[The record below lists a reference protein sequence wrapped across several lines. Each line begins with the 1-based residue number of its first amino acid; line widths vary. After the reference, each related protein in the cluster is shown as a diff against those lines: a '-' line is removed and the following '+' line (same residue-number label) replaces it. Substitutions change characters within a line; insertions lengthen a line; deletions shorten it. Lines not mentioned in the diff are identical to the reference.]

1 MPRRPPLPTF
11 LERRSS
17 DEYAAPARTPREERA
32 VARFVAQGE
41 GAARRGGLSFGA
53 WASGR
58 RGTAAGLLALN
69 AEAGR
74 VFYRVPDE
82 AVRDA
87 EAAAAALGG
96 SEPVI
101 DVQTHF
107 VADRPECRPWH
118 ANIRALYAAVRPGW
132 WRGMDDLAAY
142 DLAEYLRCVFVES
155 ETALA
160 VLTSAP
166 GLGPERM
173 LHDREL
179 AGTRELVE
187 RLGGSGRLLNHAV
200 VHPDV
205 PGEIERLAEKSE
217 RLRPVGWKVYT
228 LGQMGPF
235 GTTVP
240 EAERSSARSEPKA
253 NAVMGRGW
261 FLDDEA
267 TGLPFL
273 ERVRA
278 SGVRRVCVHKGISN
292 LVPTGSP
299 RDVGPAAAAFPD
311 LDFLIYHSGYE
322 VPLPGTPPEGPYSEA
337 TAGDGTNRLVAS
349 LRDAGIRPGANVWA
363 ELGSTWF
370 CLIRRPE
377 EAAHVL
383 GKLLLAVG
391 EDRVLWGT
399 DAIWYGPSQPALDA
413 FRSFQIPAELRE
425 RFGYPELT
433 PRVKAKILGE
443 NAARVYGL
451 DLAQVRARAAS
462 DDLAWVRA
470 AAAEWQARG
479 VPEAR

>member
-1 MPRRPPLPTF
+1 MKRRPPLPAF
-11 LERRSS
+11 LEQRSS
-17 DEYAAPARTPREERA
+17 DEYAPPPRTPREERA
-32 VARFVAQGE
+32 LDRLVSEGE
-41 GAARRGGLSFGA
+41 EAARRTGRTFGA
-53 WASGR
+53 FAGSR

-74 VFYRVPDE
+74 EFYRVP
-82 AVRDA
+82 R
-87 EAAAAALGG
+87 EAALDDGAAADAFGG
-96 SEPVI
+96 DETVI

-118 ANIRALYAAVRPGW
+118 ANIRALYEAVRPGW

-142 DLAEYLRCVFVES
+142 DLEQYLRCVFVES

-166 GLGPERM
+166 GLGPDRM

-179 AGTRELVE
+179 AGTRELIE
-187 RLGGSGRLLNHAV
+187 RLGGGGRLLNHAI

-205 PGEIERLAEKSE
+205 PGEIEALAEKAAQ
-217 RLRPVGWKVYT
+217 LRPVGWKVYT
-228 LGQMGPF
+228 LGQMGPA
-235 GTTVP
+235 GAKRKT
-240 EAERSSARSEPKA
+240 
-253 NAVMGRGW
+253 GW
-261 FLDDEA
+261 WLDDEA
-267 TGLPFL
+267 TGIPFL

-278 SGVRRVCVHKGISN
+278 SGVRRVCVHKGISS

-322 VPLPGTPPEGPYSEA
+322 VPLGGVPPEGPFGEA

-349 LRDAGIRPGANVWA
+349 LRAAGLRPGANVWA

-370 CLIRRPE
+370 CLIRRPD

-399 DAIWYGPSQPALDA
+399 DAIWYGPSQPAIDA
-413 FRSFQIPAELRE
+413 FRAFQIPEEMRE
-425 RFGYPELT
+425 RYGYPELT
-433 PRVKAKILGE
+433 PRVRAKILGE
-443 NAARVYGL
+443 NAARAYGL
-451 DLAQVRARAAS
+451 DLAEVRARSAS

-470 AAAEWQARG
+470 AAREWQEQG
-479 VPEAR
+479 VPAAR

>member
-11 LERRSS
+11 LERCSS
-17 DEYAAPARTPREERA
+17 DEYAPPATTPREQRA
-32 VARFVAQGE
+32 AARFVARGE
-41 GAARRGGLSFGA
+41 QAARRGGVSFGA
-53 WASGR
+53 WANGR

-69 AEAGR
+69 AEVGR
-74 VFYRVPDE
+74 DFYRVPE
-82 AVRDA
+82 
-87 EAAAAALGG
+87 EAARDDDAAHEALGG
-96 SEPVI
+96 DEVVI

-118 ANIRALYAAVRPGW
+118 ANIRALYEAVRPGW
-132 WRGMDDLAAY
+132 WRGMDGLAAY
-142 DLAEYLRCVFVES
+142 DLEQYLRCVFVES

-179 AGTRELVE
+179 AGTRELVD

-200 VHPDV
+200 VHPDL
-205 PGEIERLAEKSE
+205 PGEIETLAERGE

-228 LGQMGPF
+228 LGRTGPE
-235 GTTVP
+235 GSRTNT
-240 EAERSSARSEPKA
+240 
-253 NAVMGRGW
+253 GW
-261 FLDDEA
+261 YLDDEE

-278 SGVRRVCVHKGISN
+278 SGVRRVCVHKGISQ

-322 VPLPGTPPEGPYSEA
+322 IPLPGTKPEGPYTQA

-349 LRDAGIRPGANVWA
+349 LRAAGIPPGANVWA

-399 DAIWYGPSQPALDA
+399 DAIWYGPSQPAIDA
-413 FRSFQIPAELRE
+413 FRAFQIPEAMRE

-433 PRVKAKILGE
+433 PRIKAKVLGE
-443 NAARVYGL
+443 NAARAYGL
-451 DLAQVRARAAS
+451 DLAQVRARAAH

-470 AAAEWQARG
+470 AAADWKARG

>member
-1 MPRRPPLPTF
+1 VTKRRPPLPAF
-11 LERRSS
+11 LEQRSS
-17 DEYAAPARTPREERA
+17 DEYAAPRRSPHEERA
-32 VARFVAQGE
+32 LDRFAAHALDATARA
-41 GAARRGGLSFGA
+41 GASLGS
-53 WASGR
+53 WSASR

-69 AEAGR
+69 AEAGHE
-74 VFYRVPDE
+74 FYRVPS
-82 AVRDA
+82 
-87 EAAAAALGG
+87 AAALDAGAAADALGG
-96 SEPVI
+96 DETVV

-107 VADRPECRPWH
+107 VADRPECRPWY
-118 ANIRALYAAVRPGW
+118 ASIRALYEAVRPGW

-142 DLAEYLRCVFVES
+142 DLEQYLRCVFVES

-160 VLTSAP
+160 ILTSAP

-179 AGTRELVE
+179 AGMRDLID
-187 RLGGSGRLLNHAV
+187 RLGGSGRLLNHCV

-205 PGEIERLAEKSE
+205 PGEIEALAERSE

-228 LGQMGPF
+228 LGQTGPR
-235 GTTVP
+235 GVQEKP
-240 EAERSSARSEPKA
+240 
-253 NAVMGRGW
+253 GW

-278 SGVRRVCVHKGISN
+278 SGIRRVCVHKGISN

-322 VPLPGTPPEGPYSEA
+322 VPLPGTPSEGPFSDA
-337 TAGDGTNRLVAS
+337 AAGDGTNRLVAS
-349 LRDAGIRPGANVWA
+349 LRAARISPGANVWA

-377 EAAHVL
+377 QAAHVL

-413 FRSFQIPAELRE
+413 FRAFQIPEELRE
-425 RFGYPELT
+425 RYGYPELT

-443 NAARVYGL
+443 NAARAYGL
-451 DLAQVRARAAS
+451 DLAQLRARAAS

-470 AAAEWQARG
+470 AAAEWREHG
-479 VPEAR
+479 VPAR

>member
-1 MPRRPPLPTF
+1 MPRRPPLPVF
-11 LERRSS
+11 LERHSS
-17 DEYAAPARTPREERA
+17 DEYAPPAPTPSEERA
-32 VARFVAQGE
+32 AARFVAQGE
-41 GAARRGGLSFGA
+41 EAARRGGLPFGA

-58 RGTAAGLLALN
+58 RGTAAGLLTLN
-69 AEAGR
+69 AEVGR
-74 VFYRVPDE
+74 DYYRVPE
-82 AVRDA
+82 
-87 EAAAAALGG
+87 EAAHDDGAASAALGG
-96 SEPVI
+96 DQLVI

-118 ANIRALYAAVRPGW
+118 ASLRALYEAVRPGW
-132 WRGMDDLAAY
+132 WRGMDGLAAY
-142 DLAEYLRCVFVES
+142 DLEQYLRCVFVES

-179 AGTRELVE
+179 AGTRELVD
-187 RLGGSGRLLNHAV
+187 RLGGSGRLLSHAV

-205 PGEIERLAEKSE
+205 PGEIETLAERSE

-228 LGQMGPF
+228 LGSRRR
-235 GTTVP
+235 T
-240 EAERSSARSEPKA
+240 
-253 NAVMGRGW
+253 GW
-261 FLDDEA
+261 FLDDEE

-278 SGVRRVCVHKGISN
+278 SGVRRVCVHKGISQ

-322 VPLPGTPPEGPYSEA
+322 IPLPGTPLEGPYTEA
-337 TAGDGTNRLVAS
+337 SAGDGTNRLVAS
-349 LRDAGIRPGANVWA
+349 LRSAGIPPGANVWA

-377 EAAHVL
+377 QAAHVL

-391 EDRVLWGT
+391 EERVLWGT
-399 DAIWYGPSQPALDA
+399 DAIWYGPSQPAIDA
-413 FRSFQIPAELRE
+413 FRAFQIPGEMRE

-433 PRVKAKILGE
+433 PRIKAKILGE
-443 NAARVYGL
+443 NAARAYGL
-451 DLAQVRARAAS
+451 DLAQLRARATS

-470 AAAEWQARG
+470 AAQEWRERG

>member
-1 MPRRPPLPTF
+1 MTRRRPPLPAF

-17 DEYAAPARTPREERA
+17 DEYAPPPRTPREERA
-32 VARFVAQGE
+32 LDRFAAQGAD
-41 GAARRGGLSFGA
+41 AARRAGLPLGA
-53 WASGR
+53 FAASR

-74 VFYRVPDE
+74 AFYRVPADAALDE
-82 AVRDA
+82 G
-87 EAAAAALGG
+87 AAAAALGG
-96 SEPVI
+96 GQVVI

-107 VADRPECRPWH
+107 VADRPECGPWH
-118 ANIRALYAAVRPGW
+118 ANIRALYEAVRPGW
-132 WRGMDDLAAY
+132 WRGMDGLAAY
-142 DLAEYLRCVFVES
+142 DLEQYLRCVFVES

-166 GLGPERM
+166 GLGPDRM

-179 AGTRELVE
+179 AGTRELID
-187 RLGGSGRLLNHAV
+187 RLGGGGRLLNHAI

-205 PGEIERLAEKSE
+205 SGEIEALAEKAAH
-217 RLRPVGWKVYT
+217 LRPAGWKVYT
-228 LGQMGPF
+228 LGQMGPQ
-235 GTTVP
+235 G
-240 EAERSSARSEPKA
+240 AKHA
-253 NAVMGRGW
+253 GW
-261 FLDDEA
+261 WLDDEA

-278 SGVRRVCVHKGISN
+278 SGVRRLCVHKGISY

-299 RDVGPAAAAFPD
+299 RDVGPAAAAFPE

-322 VPLPGTPPEGPYSEA
+322 VPLGGAPPEGPFTSA

-349 LRDAGIRPGANVWA
+349 LRAAGIGPGANVWA

-413 FRSFQIPAELRE
+413 FRAFQIPEEMRE

-443 NAARVYGL
+443 NAARAYGL
-451 DLAQVRARAAS
+451 DLAQVRERAAR

-470 AAAEWQARG
+470 AAAEWREKG

>member
-1 MPRRPPLPTF
+1 MSRRRPPLPPF
-11 LERRSS
+11 LEQRAS
-17 DEYAAPARTPREERA
+17 DEYTAPPRSPGEER
-32 VARFVAQGE
+32 VLDRFAAAGTD
-41 GAARRGGLSFGA
+41 AARRVSRSFGA
-53 WASGR
+53 WAGSR

-74 VFYRVPDE
+74 DFYRVPAAAALDE
-82 AVRDA
+82 A
-87 EAAAAALGG
+87 AAAAALGG
-96 SEPVI
+96 DETVI

-118 ANIRALYAAVRPGW
+118 TNIRALYQAVRPGW
-132 WRGMDDLAAY
+132 WRGMDGLVAY

-166 GLGPERM
+166 GLGPDRM

-179 AGTRELVE
+179 AGTRELIE
-187 RLGGSGRLLNHAV
+187 RLGGTGRLLNHAI

-205 PGEIERLAEKSE
+205 PGEIENLAEKGE

-228 LGQMGPF
+228 LGQMGPQ
-235 GTTVP
+235 GAREKTGWWLDG
-240 EAERSSARSEPKA
+240 ERI
-253 NAVMGRGW
+253 
-261 FLDDEA
+261 
-267 TGLPFL
+267 GLPFL

-278 SGVRRVCVHKGISN
+278 SGVRRVCVHKGISY

-311 LDFLIYHSGYE
+311 IDFLIYHSGYE
-322 VPLPGTPPEGPYSEA
+322 VPLPGTPAEGPFT
-337 TAGDGTNRLVAS
+337 TASVGDGTNRLVAS
-349 LRDAGIRPGANVWA
+349 LRDAGIGPGANVWA

-413 FRSFQIPAELRE
+413 FRAFQIPEAMRE
-425 RFGYPELT
+425 RFGYPALT
-433 PRVKAKILGE
+433 QRIKRKILGE
-443 NAARVYGL
+443 NAARAYGL
-451 DLAQVRARAAS
+451 DLAAVRAGAAN
-462 DDLAWVRA
+462 DELAWVRA
-470 AAAEWQARG
+470 AGDEWRARG

>member
-1 MPRRPPLPTF
+1 MPRHPPLPPF
-11 LERRSS
+11 FERRSS
-17 DEYAAPARTPREERA
+17 DEYAPPAPTPRDERA
-32 VARFVAQGE
+32 ALRFVARGE
-41 GAARRGGLSFGA
+41 EAARRGGLSFGA

-74 VFYRVPDE
+74 DFYRVPDA
-82 AVRDA
+82 AVHDD
-87 EAAAAALGG
+87 AAAAEALGG
-96 SEPVI
+96 DEVVI

-118 ANIRALYAAVRPGW
+118 ANIRALYEAVRPGW
-132 WRGMDDLAAY
+132 WRGMDDIKAY
-142 DLAEYLRCVFVES
+142 DLEQYLRCVFVES

-179 AGTRELVE
+179 AGTRELID

-205 PGEIERLAEKSE
+205 PGEIETLAERSE

-228 LGQMGPF
+228 LGQMGP
-235 GTTVP
+235 GG
-240 EAERSSARSEPKA
+240 ARERT
-253 NAVMGRGW
+253 GW
-261 FLDDEA
+261 FLDDDE

-278 SGVRRVCVHKGISN
+278 SGVRRVCVHKGISQ

-322 VPLPGTPPEGPYSEA
+322 VPLPGTPPEGPYTEA
-337 TAGDGTNRLVAS
+337 AAGDGTNRLVAS
-349 LRDAGIRPGANVWA
+349 LRRAGIPPGANVWA

-377 EAAHVL
+377 QAAHVL

-399 DAIWYGPSQPALDA
+399 DAIWYGPSQPAIDA
-413 FRSFQIPAELRE
+413 FRAFQIPAQMRE

-443 NAARVYGL
+443 NAARAYGL
-451 DLAQVRARAAS
+451 DLAQVRERAAS

-470 AAAEWQARG
+470 AAGEWRARG

>member
-1 MPRRPPLPTF
+1 MAKRRPPLPAF
-11 LERRSS
+11 LEQRSS
-17 DEYAAPARTPREERA
+17 DEFAPPLRSAREERTLDRLA
-32 VARFVAQGE
+32 AHAPD
-41 GAARRGGLSFGA
+41 AARRTGSSLGA
-53 WASGR
+53 WSASR

-69 AEAGR
+69 AEAGSE
-74 VFYRVPDE
+74 FYRVPREAALDE
-82 AVRDA
+82 G
-87 EAAAAALGG
+87 AAAAALGG
-96 SEPVI
+96 DETVI

-118 ANIRALYAAVRPGW
+118 ANIRALYEAVGPGW
-132 WRGMDDLAAY
+132 WRGMDGLAAY
-142 DLAEYLRCVFVES
+142 DLEQYLRCVFVES

-179 AGTRELVE
+179 AGTRELID
-187 RLGGSGRLLNHAV
+187 RLGGSGRLLNHAI

-205 PGEIERLAEKSE
+205 AGEIEALAEKSE

-228 LGQMGPF
+228 LGQMGSE
-235 GTTVP
+235 G
-240 EAERSSARSEPKA
+240 AR
-253 NAVMGRGW
+253 NATGW
-261 FLDDEA
+261 FLDDEE

-322 VPLPGTPPEGPYSEA
+322 VPLPGTPAEGPYTEA
-337 TAGDGTNRLVAS
+337 TSGEGTNRLVAS
-349 LRDAGIRPGANVWA
+349 LSKAGIAPGANVYA

-377 EAAHVL
+377 QAAHVL

-399 DAIWYGPSQPALDA
+399 DAIWYGPSQPAIDA
-413 FRSFQIPAELRE
+413 FRAFQIPEEMRE

-433 PRVKAKILGE
+433 LRTKAKILGE
-443 NAARVYGL
+443 NAGRAYGL

-470 AAAEWQARG
+470 AAAEWREKG
-479 VPEAR
+479 VPETR

>member
-1 MPRRPPLPTF
+1 MTRRRPPLPAF
-11 LERRSS
+11 LEQRSS
-17 DEYAAPARTPREERA
+17 DEYAPPARSAREERA
-32 VARFVAQGE
+32 LGRFAE
-41 GAARRGGLSFGA
+41 RAERAARRSGLAPGPFA
-53 WASGR
+53 ASR

-74 VFYRVPDE
+74 TFYRVPPEAVEDE
-82 AVRDA
+82 A
-87 EAAAAALGG
+87 AAAAALGG
-96 SEPVI
+96 GEVVI

-107 VADRPECRPWH
+107 VADRPACRPWH
-118 ANIRALYAAVRPGW
+118 ANIRALYEAVRPGW
-132 WRGMDDLAAY
+132 WRGMDGLAAY
-142 DLAEYLRCVFVES
+142 DLEQYLRCVFVES

-166 GLGPERM
+166 GTGASRM

-205 PGEIERLAEKSE
+205 EGEIEQLAEKAGAY
-217 RLRPVGWKVYT
+217 RPVGWKVYT
-228 LGQMGPF
+228 LGQMGPT
-235 GTTVP
+235 G
-240 EAERSSARSEPKA
+240 
-253 NAVMGRGW
+253 GW
-261 FLDDEA
+261 WLDDDA

-273 ERVRA
+273 ARVRA
-278 SGVRRVCVHKGISN
+278 SGVRRVCVHKGISA

-311 LDFLIYHSGYE
+311 VDFLVYHSGYE
-322 VPLPGTPPEGPYSEA
+322 IPAAGVPPEGPFTDA

-349 LRDAGIRPGANVWA
+349 LRAARIGPGANVWA

-383 GKLLLAVG
+383 GKLLRAVG

-399 DAIWYGPSQPALDA
+399 DAIWYGSSQPALDA
-413 FRSFQIPAELRE
+413 FRAFDIPAEMQE
-425 RFGYPELT
+425 RFGYPALT

-443 NAARVYGL
+443 NAARAYGL
-451 DLAQVRARAAS
+451 DLAEVRARAAS

-470 AAAEWQARG
+470 AAAEWRARG

>member
-1 MPRRPPLPTF
+1 MLRRTLLPTF

-17 DEYAAPARTPREERA
+17 DEYAPPPRTPREQRAIARLLER
-32 VARFVAQGE
+32 GE
-41 GAARRGGLSFGA
+41 HEARRSGLPRDV
-53 WASGR
+53 WARSR

-69 AEAGR
+69 AESGR
-74 VFYRVPDE
+74 DFYRVP
-82 AVRDA
+82 R
-87 EAAAAALGG
+87 EAAEDDAAARAALGG
-96 SEPVI
+96 DEVVI

-107 VADRPECRPWH
+107 VADRPECRFWH
-118 ANIRALYAAVRPGW
+118 TTLRALYEAVRPGW
-132 WRGMDDLAAY
+132 WRGMHGLLAY
-142 DLAEYLRCVFVES
+142 DLGEYLRCVFVES
-155 ETALA
+155 ESALA

-179 AGTRELVE
+179 AGTRELVD
-187 RLGGSGRLLNHAV
+187 RLAGSGRLLNHSV

-205 PGEIERLAEKSE
+205 AGGLDAMDSARERF
-217 RLRPVGWKVYT
+217 RPVGWKVYT
-228 LGQMGPF
+228 LGAMGPHA
-235 GTTVP
+235 TR
-240 EAERSSARSEPKA
+240 AEST
-253 NAVMGRGW
+253 GGW
-261 FLDDEA
+261 WLDDEQV
-267 TGLPFL
+267 GLPFL

-278 SGVRRVCVHKGISN
+278 SGVRRVCVHKGISY

-299 RDVGPAAAAFPD
+299 RDVGPAAAAFPEI
-311 LDFLIYHSGYE
+311 DFLIYHSGYE
-322 VPLPGTPPEGPYSEA
+322 VPLPGIPAEGPYTEA
-337 TAGDGTNRLVAS
+337 TAGVGTNRLVAS
-349 LRDAGIRPGANVWA
+349 LRFAGIRPGANVWA

-370 CLIRRPE
+370 CLIRRPD

-399 DAIWYGPSQPALDA
+399 DAIWYGPSQPAIDA
-413 FRSFQIPAELRE
+413 FRAFQIPQDMRE
-425 RFGYPELT
+425 RYGYPALT

-451 DLAQVRARAAS
+451 DLAQVRGRAAS

-470 AAAEWQARG
+470 AAAEWRERG

>member
-1 MPRRPPLPTF
+1 MPSRPPLPSF

-17 DEYAAPARTPREERA
+17 DEYAPPPRTAREKRA
-32 VARFVAQGE
+32 VARFVAEGE
-41 GAARRGGLSFGA
+41 RAARRAGLAFGA
-53 WASGR
+53 LATGR
-58 RGTAAGLLALN
+58 RGTAAGLRALN

-74 VFYRVPDE
+74 EFYRVP
-82 AVRDA
+82 
-87 EAAAAALGG
+87 EAALFDEDAARSALGG
-96 SEPVI
+96 DAVVI

-107 VADRPECRPWH
+107 VADRPECGPWH
-118 ANIRALYAAVRPGW
+118 ANIRALYEAVRPGW
-132 WRGMDDLAAY
+132 WRGMDGLAAY

-173 LHDREL
+173 LDDREL
-179 AGTRELVE
+179 AGTRELAG
-187 RLGGSGRLLNHAV
+187 RLGGGGRLLSHAV

-205 PGEIERLAEKSE
+205 PGEVETLAERRD
-217 RLRPVGWKVYT
+217 RLRPAGWKVYT

-235 GTTVP
+235 GALP
-240 EAERSSARSEPKA
+240 SQAARSAARSEPQA
-253 NAVMGRGW
+253 NEVSGW
-261 FLDDEA
+261 FLDDED
-267 TGLPFL
+267 TGIPFL
-273 ERVRA
+273 ERA
-278 SGVRRVCVHKGISN
+278 KTSGVRRVCVHKGISYGA
-292 LVPTGSP
+292 PTGSP
-299 RDVGPAAAAFPD
+299 RDVGPAAHAFPE

-322 VPLPGTPPEGPYSEA
+322 VPLTGTPPEGAFTETS
-337 TAGDGTNRLVAS
+337 AGDGTNRLVAS
-349 LRDAGIRPGANVWA
+349 LRDAGIRPGQNVWA

-413 FRSFQIPAELRE
+413 FRAFQIPEELRE

-433 PRVKAKILGE
+433 PRLKAKILGE
-443 NAARVYGL
+443 NAARAYGL
-451 DLAQVRARAAS
+451 DLAQVRARAAE

-470 AAAEWQARG
+470 AAAEWRAKG
-479 VPEAR
+479 VPAAR

>member
-1 MPRRPPLPTF
+1 MARRRPPLPAF
-11 LERRSS
+11 LEQRSS
-17 DEYAAPARTPREERA
+17 DEYAPPSRSASEERA
-32 VARFVAQGE
+32 LDRFAAAVD
-41 GAARRGGLSFGA
+41 AARGAGASLGGWSA
-53 WASGR
+53 GR
-58 RGTAAGLLALN
+58 CGTAAGLLALN
-69 AEAGR
+69 AEAGHE
-74 VFYRVPDE
+74 FYRVPREAALDE
-82 AVRDA
+82 

-96 SEPVI
+96 DQTVI

-107 VADRPECRPWH
+107 VADRPECLPWH
-118 ANIRALYAAVRPGW
+118 ANIRALYQAVRPEW
-132 WRGMDDLAAY
+132 WRGMDGLAAY
-142 DLAEYLRCVFVES
+142 DLEQYLRCVFVES

-166 GLGPERM
+166 GLGPDRM

-179 AGTRELVE
+179 TGTRELID
-187 RLGGSGRLLNHAV
+187 RLGGSGRLLNHAI

-205 PGEIERLAEKSE
+205 EGEIEALAEKSA

-228 LGQMGPF
+228 LGQMGPE
-235 GTTVP
+235 G
-240 EAERSSARSEPKA
+240 ARRKT
-253 NAVMGRGW
+253 GW
-261 FLDDEA
+261 FLDDEE

-322 VPLPGTPPEGPYSEA
+322 VPLPGTPLEGPYTEA
-337 TAGDGTNRLVAS
+337 TAGDGTNRLVDS
-349 LRDAGIRPGANVWA
+349 LSKAGIAPGANVWA

-370 CLIRRPE
+370 CSIRRPE
-377 EAAHVL
+377 QAAHVL

-399 DAIWYGPSQPALDA
+399 DAIWYGPSQPAIDA
-413 FRSFQIPAELRE
+413 FRAFQIPEEMRE
-425 RFGYPELT
+425 HFGYPQLT
-433 PRVKAKILGE
+433 PRIKAKILGE
-443 NAARVYGL
+443 NAARAYGL
-451 DLAQVRARAAS
+451 DLAEVRTRAAS

-470 AAAEWQARG
+470 AAAEWRARG

>member
-1 MPRRPPLPTF
+1 MPRRPPLPAF
-11 LERRSS
+11 FEQRSS
-17 DEYAAPARTPREERA
+17 DEYAPPPRTPGEERTLD
-32 VARFVAQGE
+32 RLVAQGDS
-41 GAARRGGLSFGA
+41 AAPRTGLSLGA
-53 WASGR
+53 WAASR

-69 AEAGR
+69 AEVGR
-74 VFYRVPDE
+74 DFYRVPAE
-82 AVRDA
+82 AALDDG
-87 EAAAAALGG
+87 AAAAALGG
-96 SEPVI
+96 GETVI

-107 VADRPECRPWH
+107 VADRAECRPWH
-118 ANIRALYAAVRPGW
+118 ANIRALYEAVRPGW
-132 WRGMDDLAAY
+132 WRGMDGLAAY
-142 DLAEYLRCVFVES
+142 DLEQYLRCVFVES

-166 GLGPERM
+166 GLGPDRM

-179 AGTRELVE
+179 AGTRELID
-187 RLGGSGRLLNHAV
+187 RLGGGGRLLSH
-200 VHPDV
+200 
-205 PGEIERLAEKSE
+205 
-217 RLRPVGWKVYT
+217 RPVGWKVYT
-228 LGQMGPF
+228 LGQMGP
-235 GTTVP
+235 
-240 EAERSSARSEPKA
+240 
-253 NAVMGRGW
+253 RGAKRKTGW
-261 FLDDEA
+261 WLDDIA

-278 SGVRRVCVHKGISN
+278 SGVRRVCVHKGISY

-311 LDFLIYHSGYE
+311 VDFLIYHSGYE
-322 VPLPGTPPEGPYSEA
+322 VPLGGAPPEGPFSEA

-349 LRDAGIRPGANVWA
+349 LRAAGVPPGANVWA

-377 EAAHVL
+377 QAAHVL

-413 FRSFQIPAELRE
+413 FRAFQIPEEMRE
-425 RFGYPELT
+425 RHGYPELT

-443 NAARVYGL
+443 NAARAYGL
-451 DLAQVRARAAS
+451 DLARVRARAAS

-470 AAAEWQARG
+470 AAAEWRARG